1 MRVKGE
7 RGFADGLPQM
17 PEVGARLTA
26 ASGYS
31 GGRRAGSRGHGAG
44 WASGYGM
51 GSPGVSPGGA
61 GSSGNEERKAE
72 PIDKGTYPVKDSE

>member
-7 RGFADGLPQM
+7 YGFADGLPQK
-17 PEVGARLTA
+17 PEVGARLAA

-31 GGRRAGSRGHGAG
+31 GGRRAGSRGRGV
-44 WASGYGM
+44 GM

-61 GSSGNEERKAE
+61 GSSGNEERKVE
-72 PIDKGTYPVKDSE
+72 PTDKVTCPVKCSE